1 MQFGHFFHP
10 VERLAMLVPSRRS
23 ALRLIAGIGL
33 ASAAARPGRTQT
45 PPIPVRLGYVP
56 VIGASSVFVL
66 DGAGWAKQA
75 GFDLKSVKFESGPNA
90 IQAFISGTLDLLA
103 IGVAPVAVARA
114 KGLDVSVVAAAATG
128 GSSFIASAVLADLLK
143 QTNGDRARA
152 FADFRAKQGRPA
164 KLATLPPGGVPTV
177 ALNYWLWKTGK
188 VDRADVDIITMG
200 IDVIQQAM
208 LAGTV
213 DGATVLEPSAS
224 IVLARNP
231 RLEAIATVNDMFPQ
245 IPGVV
250 IAASGN
256 FKRAHPDAVVT
267 LVKLAI
273 RATDML
279 KNDPRA
285 AAPYVQ
291 TALGGGLVDE
301 AIMVTALTSPAI
313 GFVVDPHAIID
324 PTGALLAYEVE
335 LGDFASAPPTSELF
349 DTSFFDRAATADGA
363 AH

>member
-1 MQFGHFFHP
+1 MI
-10 VERLAMLVPSRRS
+10 VPSRRS
-23 ALRLIAGIGL
+23 ALRLIAGCGL
-33 ASAAARPGRTQT
+33 ASAAARPGRAQT
-45 PPIPVRLGYVP
+45 PPLPVRLGYVP

-75 GFDLKSVKFESGPNA
+75 GLDLRSVRFESGPNA
-90 IQAFISGTLDLLA
+90 IQAFTSGTLDLLA
-103 IGVAPVAVARA
+103 IGVAPVAVARTR
-114 KGLDVSVVAAAATG
+114 GLDINIVAAAATG
-128 GSSFIASAVLADLLK
+128 GSSFIASAALAASFAAAK
-143 QTNGDRARA
+143 GDRAHA
-152 FADFRAKQGRPA
+152 FADFRTKQGRPA

-188 VDRADVDIITMG
+188 VDRADVEIIALG

-250 IAASGN
+250 IAASGS
-256 FKRAHPDAVVT
+256 FERAHPEAVVT

-273 RATDML
+273 RATAMI
-279 KNDPRA
+279 KSDPQA

-291 TALGGGLVDE
+291 AALGGGLVDE
-301 AIMVTALTSPAI
+301 AIMVKALTSPAI
-313 GFVVDPHAIID
+313 GFVADPHAIIG
-324 PTGALLAYEVE
+324 PTGELLAYQVE
-335 LGDFASAPPTSELF
+335 LGDFAAAPPTSGLF
-349 DTSFFDRAATADGA
+349 DTSFFDRAAAADGGA
-363 AH
+363 R